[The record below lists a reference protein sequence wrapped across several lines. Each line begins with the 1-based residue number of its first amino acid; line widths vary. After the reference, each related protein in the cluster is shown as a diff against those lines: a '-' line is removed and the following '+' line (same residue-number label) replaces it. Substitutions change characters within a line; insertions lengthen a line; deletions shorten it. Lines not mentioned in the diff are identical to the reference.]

1 MKIIPGYLLIGSYA
15 TLFWLWRQKRKQI
28 LSLVTSTPTGTG
40 EAAVNPLAGQ
50 AALGYENGDET
61 HRACAAVA
69 DVVCPDFRVW
79 PN

>member
-1 MKIIPGYLLIGSYA
+1 MKIILRYLLIGSYA
-15 TLFWLWRQKRKQI
+15 ALFWLWRQAETN

-50 AALGYENGDET
+50 AALGYEKGDET